1 VLQFVDTSV
10 HSAAE
15 RLAEQLGLSGIKKEV
30 LSSRARL
37 SLQLLA
43 SIASK
48 LQLAEARPELV
59 LAAWAA
65 LLVKESRA
73 AAMLVSL
80 AACIASLFYTYICLM
95 LQGLFSSHGLASTSI
110 AKQQSHRQLQL
121 PYAPFVAAHY
131 AHMLPPPAHCTRGCL
146 LHNSTSCSKAWKV

>member
-1 VLQFVDTSV
+1 MLQSMQLGMRSLQAAGYAGSLEHCLPFAPMLHAADMVIWV
-10 HSAAE
+10 PSAAE
-15 RLAEQLGLSGIKKEV
+15 RLAEQLDLCGIKKEA

-73 AAMLVSL
+73 AAMLVS
-80 AACIASLFYTYICLM
+80 CNHC
-95 LQGLFSSHGLASTSI
+95 ST
-110 AKQQSHRQLQL
+110 QQCCCAL
-121 PYAPFVAAHY
+121 PFV
-131 AHMLPPPAHCTRGCL
+131 
-146 LHNSTSCSKAWKV
+146 

>member
-1 VLQFVDTSV
+1 MCNSYLPPSKSHHQVLTALSACCCHEQLSSV
-10 HSAAE
+10 AE
-15 RLAEQLGLSGIKKEV
+15 RLAEQLDLCGIQKEA

-59 LAAWAA
+59 LAAWAV

-73 AAMLVSL
+73 AATLVS
-80 AACIASLFYTYICLM
+80 IAGCCGNPALYLRRCGVGNVGNHRTAVPFWTQS
-95 LQGLFSSHGLASTSI
+95 QRSAE
-110 AKQQSHRQLQL
+110 QQSQRQL
-121 PYAPFVAAHY
+121 
-131 AHMLPPPAHCTRGCL
+131 L
-146 LHNSTSCSKAWKV
+146 LFASYI